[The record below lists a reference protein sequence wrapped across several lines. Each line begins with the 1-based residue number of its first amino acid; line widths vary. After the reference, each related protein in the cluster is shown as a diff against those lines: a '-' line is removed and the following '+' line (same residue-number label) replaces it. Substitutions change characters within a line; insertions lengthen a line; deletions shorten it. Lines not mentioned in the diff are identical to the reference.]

1 MSLNLLDSIKNEV
14 SSTVID
20 KISNYL
26 GESRGNTSNAITAAI
41 PAILAF
47 FSEKSKTESGA
58 SSLINLATDSGL
70 ASLFSSNSFTDVF
83 EKNRDTLMSKGNS
96 MLIDLFGSK
105 EADLSREISN
115 YANIGKESSDGI
127 LASLLPL
134 IMSVLGSKISG
145 KGLDASSLTRL
156 FDGERDSIFSAIP
169 AGLASLGGIL
179 GLGKL
184 GDRVSDTVRDT
195 TAHVTNTVNEK
206 VETTRTH
213 IKEDRETRI
222 VEDDNN
228 GGGFMKWLLPLL
240 GILAALALL
249 WFLMKQCNK
258 DTTEP
263 VVDTDTVEI
272 DTVSDVDVNVPV
284 LDLKGEYDSIN
295 NRFVYDRGVDK
306 EITLADGTVLKVG
319 DNSTEWKLYDFI
331 TNDANS
337 VSDDKT
343 QGWITLDRVYFETG
357 SDALTADSR
366 AQLDNIT
373 AIMKAYPA
381 AQAKFGGYTDNS
393 GSDDVNV
400 PLSNERATAV
410 MNDVVNSGIDAS
422 RLAAEGYGSQHPVCP
437 ANDTP
442 TCMAQNRRVDIRVT
456 SK

>member
-1 MSLNLLDSIKNEV
+1 M
-14 SSTVID
+14 
-20 KISNYL
+20 
-26 GESRGNTSNAITAAI
+26 
-41 PAILAF
+41 
-47 FSEKSKTESGA
+47 
-58 SSLINLATDSGL
+58 
-70 ASLFSSNSFTDVF
+70 
-83 EKNRDTLMSKGNS
+83 
-96 MLIDLFGSK
+96 
-105 EADLSREISN
+105 
-115 YANIGKESSDGI
+115 
-127 LASLLPL
+127 
-134 IMSVLGSKISG
+134 
-145 KGLDASSLTRL
+145 
-156 FDGERDSIFSAIP
+156 
-169 AGLASLGGIL
+169 GGIL

-456 SK
+456 SN